1 MFRRRLE
8 EGERD
13 ESFSSVKPVFVC
25 IVSYGRVF
33 ILRRA
38 SVKNWR
44 DKWMPGATR

>member
-1 MFRRRLE
+1 MYRRRLGD
-8 EGERD
+8 GEKD
-13 ESFSSVKPVFVC
+13 ESFSSVKLVFVR